1 MHARQGS
8 NSDETPVTRQ
18 YDDGEVSFSL
28 QPPSVSSTPF
38 PIRRRRGQ
46 VSFAASPVV
55 RASSPELRTPE
66 SFTVSSNARGAVV
79 NSSTEDRAI
88 ADRAA
93 PPSSPSS
100 TSQKDV
106 QPVTS
111 RVERRPATIKLG
123 AFDGSTPLETH
134 LAKLRNCSEFCGW
147 SSTNRVCHLKA
158 SLEGSAATILWELP
172 SDCTE
177 DELLRILRNRFGDAE
192 QTERYR
198 FLLRTRRRRKGETL
212 QSLYQDICRL
222 WALSYPG
229 ETGSLSRIVARD
241 AFLDS
246 LADPELRIKVLEK
259 DATSIE
265 QAYTVA
271 ARYEAFLSSSEVD
284 SRRPV
289 RVVETC
295 GSEPA
300 DDSSQWRRRLE
311 ASIVNLQDR
320 VEALLQRQPV
330 TVTSSTPSTISS
342 AVSPAETVKP
352 AASRMQSSS
361 SSSPVAPSQQASI
374 AI

>member
-8 NSDETPVTRQ
+8 DSDETPVTRQ

-123 AFDGSTPLETH
+123 AFDGARLLKHIWPSLETVPNSM
-134 LAKLRNCSEFCGW
+134 AG
-147 SSTNRVCHLKA
+147 VQPIV
-158 SLEGSAATILWELP
+158 SAT
-172 SDCTE
+172 
-177 DELLRILRNRFGDAE
+177 
-192 QTERYR
+192 
-198 FLLRTRRRRKGETL
+198 
-212 QSLYQDICRL
+212 
-222 WALSYPG
+222 
-229 ETGSLSRIVARD
+229 
-241 AFLDS
+241 
-246 LADPELRIKVLEK
+246 
-259 DATSIE
+259 
-265 QAYTVA
+265 
-271 ARYEAFLSSSEVD
+271 
-284 SRRPV
+284 
-289 RVVETC
+289 
-295 GSEPA
+295 
-300 DDSSQWRRRLE
+300 
-311 ASIVNLQDR
+311 
-320 VEALLQRQPV
+320 
-330 TVTSSTPSTISS
+330 
-342 AVSPAETVKP
+342 
-352 AASRMQSSS
+352 
-361 SSSPVAPSQQASI
+361 
-374 AI
+374 